1 MTVLK
6 ESINR
11 LEGIK
16 KHPSVHNVV
25 LDSFLVLHAPR
36 IILWVILTNEDLD
49 LVPLSKR
56 PYVN

>member
-1 MTVLK
+1 MTILK
-6 ESINR
+6 ERINR

-25 LDSFLVLHAPR
+25 LDSFLVLHATR
-36 IILWVILTNEDLD
+36 IILWVILTDEDLD
-49 LVPLSKR
+49 LIPLSKR

>member
-6 ESINR
+6 ELING

-25 LDSFLVLHAPR
+25 LDFFLVLHASR
-36 IILWVILTNEDLD
+36 IILWVILTDEDLD
-49 LVPLSKR
+49 LVPFSKR
-56 PYVN
+56 SYVN

>member
-6 ESINR
+6 ERINR

-25 LDSFLVLHAPR
+25 LDSFLVLHATR
-36 IILWVILTNEDLD
+36 IILWVILTDEDLD
-49 LVPLSKR
+49 LIPLSKR